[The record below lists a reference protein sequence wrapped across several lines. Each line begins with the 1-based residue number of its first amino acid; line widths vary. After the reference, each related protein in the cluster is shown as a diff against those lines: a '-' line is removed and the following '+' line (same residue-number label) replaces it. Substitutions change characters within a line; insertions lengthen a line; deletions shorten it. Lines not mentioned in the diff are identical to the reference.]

1 VVRPLSR
8 GEPIERANPMPCG
21 CQLIQMHLYL
31 IYSLS
36 NRFSV
41 LKMPEQDSNPFSS
54 AGPVPP
60 LPPGAF
66 TLDDMKKRFAQQ
78 RTTYE
83 TGDYLT
89 EQEEAAVL
97 ADLEDNIR
105 MQQQS
110 SQASLERFQSLES
123 DEAPASS
130 ASPPL
135 SYRPTGRGYGF
146 GSSDAMREA
155 DVMRNAKE
163 TVRNRQQQSP
173 LSPRRQIG
181 DREPVADRFEG
192 QDSAGGGSRSTYTRA
207 PSTRGHTRDNSSTS
221 LHERKSVLETMS
233 PAAQQR
239 ISRAI
244 LQVEADMLNTASVS
258 AENRHLPSNIST
270 ARLPTTTPTKRVG
283 NDRRN
288 VSISRSPA
296 FHDHLADAVAEDEI
310 LVDKAGMLGA
320 VTATRNDDDG
330 PAQQAGSIDVFT
342 VDNNAAAGST
352 KPFAKLHWPEPLALG
367 KPITLGRPIT
377 LSANGGPEAHR
388 SETSQANQNATQL
401 LSPDLYSR
409 HHARHNDG
417 PTTAASILTDGT
429 GSYVAETPPETALHS
444 QQSLAVPGQDSLP
457 SPHSPQD
464 YAFDIAGYYGDEQ
477 ELNGYDDTHGT
488 THAEREPINLG
499 SPARSVY
506 SSDYQPSADDPASF
520 AEDAYAHALQ
530 SDASPRANQAE
541 LGLSLNDFK
550 RMQEKLNEA
559 ARNSQRDLAT
569 VSGQE
574 GAPGPSASRN
584 MSPVASHS
592 GQAQQDVAVHTS
604 HAEGSSIQPATSPDI
619 DRSPETRP
627 DQKHYG
633 EPTSH
638 HPFSSPPPGRSINES
653 PVPLASPIASNG
665 PQSPQRFGNAAP
677 SVEADDREGAK
688 SRLAQALFGPT
699 EALGGPPSPVGPTHT
714 HRRMEST
721 SSARSYRIDEDPDV
735 RRDFEARIAQATA
748 ALQKTPS
755 VRLSRKNTRNKA
767 IKIGSPTL
775 LQTSATLQVSPLTSP
790 QMGQGG
796 FSPTG
801 NSVVRG
807 IHQRSGHGKSASTS
821 SLSHVQPAPPS
832 PKTGSSASS
841 GLKGLLAKMKRK
853 PSQKRALK
861 ESPAAAAAATAPH
874 RSAAPPIPAA
884 GVKIPPDMTAD
895 ARKARRSIIRRTIVV
910 PTNLPPPVPSSSSN
924 ALQSEADQN
933 QAPIEPSRRPSVKRK
948 PVHRTSEDKAL
959 EQELLAPPLVQRVA
973 SLGSK
978 RSVESGRDSLY
989 ELYGESEDQSQLP
1002 GQSASQGNRATLV
1015 KPTQVLEIREMS
1027 DGEVTWGLV
1036 DGVDEASEDT
1046 AVWRPQSR
1054 IASQYGDSLIE
1065 QSSTSSYRKPSMASN
1080 NFDLDEDDAAWSV
1093 AEREL
1098 LESPVERPKTKASV
1112 LRLSS
1117 CFVMLN
1123 LLFRN
1128 NRSFTRPPQTFK
1140 ISWLIC
1146 QPRTPMATLGSFLK
1160 TLK

>member
-1 VVRPLSR
+1 MHFPL
-8 GEPIERANPMPCG
+8 
-21 CQLIQMHLYL
+21 L
-31 IYSLS
+31 YSLS

-135 SYRPTGRGYGF
+135 SYRPAGRGYGF

-155 DVMRNAKE
+155 DVMRNVKE

-181 DREPVADRFEG
+181 EPVADRVEV
-192 QDSAGGGSRSTYTRA
+192 QDSAGGGPRSTYTRA
-207 PSTRGHTRDNSSTS
+207 PSSRGHTRDNSGSS

-244 LQVEADMLNTASVS
+244 LQVEADMLNTASFS
-258 AENRHLPSNIST
+258 AENRNLPSNIST
-270 ARLPTTTPTKRVG
+270 PRLPTTTPTKRVG

-296 FHDHLADAVAEDEI
+296 FHDHLADAVAEEEV
-310 LVDKAGMLGA
+310 LVDKAGMGGA
-320 VTATRNDDDG
+320 VIATRNDDDG

-352 KPFAKLHWPEPLALG
+352 KSLAKLHRPEPLALG

-377 LSANGGPEAHR
+377 LSTSEGPEANR
-388 SETSQANQNATQL
+388 SETSQANQDATHL

-417 PTTAASILTDGT
+417 PATATSILTDGT
-429 GSYVAETPPETALHS
+429 GSYVAETPPETVLHS

-477 ELNGYDDTHGT
+477 ESNGYDDTHGT
-488 THAEREPINLG
+488 THTEREPINLG

-520 AEDAYAHALQ
+520 AEDAYAHELQ
-530 SDASPRANQAE
+530 SDGSRRVNEAE
-541 LGLSLNDFK
+541 LGLSLDDFK

-559 ARNSQRDLAT
+559 ARNSQRVLAT
-569 VSGQE
+569 VSGQN
-574 GAPGPSASRN
+574 GAPGPSAPRN

-592 GQAQQDVAVHTS
+592 GQAQQDIAVPASNT
-604 HAEGSSIQPATSPDI
+604 EGSIIPPAMSPDI
-619 DRSPETRP
+619 NRSSETHP
-627 DQKHYG
+627 DQMHYG

-821 SLSHVQPAPPS
+821 SLSQVQPAPPS

-853 PSQKRALK
+853 PSQKRAMK
-861 ESPAAAAAATAPH
+861 EPLAAAAATAPQ

-895 ARKARRSIIRRTIVV
+895 ARKARRSIVRRTIVV

-924 ALQSEADQN
+924 ALQNEMDQN

-1002 GQSASQGNRATLV
+1002 GQSSSQGNRATLV

-1098 LESPVERPKTKASV
+1098 LESPVERPKTKASM

-1123 LLFRN
+1123 LLFRDD
-1128 NRSFTRPPQTFK
+1128 RSSTRLPQTFK
-1140 ISWLIC
+1140 ISWLIS
-1146 QPRTPMATLGSFLK
+1146 QPRTPTATLGSFLK
-1160 TLK
+1160 TSK

>member
-1 VVRPLSR
+1 
-8 GEPIERANPMPCG
+8 
-21 CQLIQMHLYL
+21 
-31 IYSLS
+31 
-36 NRFSV
+36 
-41 LKMPEQDSNPFSS
+41 MPEQDSNPFSS

-105 MQQQS
+105 MQQES
-110 SQASLERFQSLES
+110 AQASLERFQSLES

-135 SYRPTGRGYGF
+135 SYRPAGRGYGF

-155 DVMRNAKE
+155 EVMRNAKE
-163 TVRNRQQQSP
+163 TVRNRQQQSA

-181 DREPVADRFEG
+181 EREPVADRFEG
-192 QDSAGGGSRSTYTRA
+192 QDSARGGSRSTFTRA
-207 PSTRGHTRDNSSTS
+207 PPSGGHTRDDSSSS

-258 AENRHLPSNIST
+258 AENRNLPSNMST

-283 NDRRN
+283 SDRRN

-296 FHDHLADAVAEDEI
+296 FHDHLADAVAEEEV
-310 LVDKAGMLGA
+310 LVDKAGMDGA
-320 VTATRNDDDG
+320 VSATRNDDDG

-352 KPFAKLHWPEPLALG
+352 KPFAKLHRPEPLALG

-388 SETSQANQNATQL
+388 PETSQANQNATQL

-409 HHARHNDG
+409 HHARYNDG

-520 AEDAYAHALQ
+520 AEDAYAHELQ
-530 SDASPRANQAE
+530 SDASRRVNEAK
-541 LGLSLNDFK
+541 LGLSLDDFK

-569 VSGQE
+569 VPRQE
-574 GAPGPSASRN
+574 GASGPSASRN

-592 GQAQQDVAVHTS
+592 GQAQQDVAVHTR
-604 HAEGSSIQPATSPDI
+604 HTEGSIIPPAMSPDI
-619 DRSPETRP
+619 NRSSETHP

-665 PQSPQRFGNAAP
+665 PQSPQRIGNAAP

-821 SLSHVQPAPPS
+821 SLSQVQLAPPS

-853 PSQKRALK
+853 PSQKRAMK
-861 ESPAAAAAATAPH
+861 EPPAAAATATAPQ
-874 RSAAPPIPAA
+874 RPAAPPIPAV
-884 GVKIPPDMTAD
+884 GVKTPTDMTAD
-895 ARKARRSIIRRTIVV
+895 ARKARRSIVRRTIVV
-910 PTNLPPPVPSSSSN
+910 PTNLPPPVPCASSN
-924 ALQSEADQN
+924 ALQNEAVQD
-933 QAPIEPSRRPSVKRK
+933 QAPVETIRRPSVKRK

-959 EQELLAPPLVQRVA
+959 EQELLAPPLVQRDG

-1002 GQSASQGNRATLV
+1002 GQSSSQGNRATLV
-1015 KPTQVLEIREMS
+1015 KPMQVLEIREMS

-1098 LESPVERPKTKASV
+1098 LESPVERPKTKASA

-1117 CFVMLN
+1117 CFTMLN
-1123 LLFRN
+1123 LLSRN
-1128 NRSFTRPPQTFK
+1128 NRSSTRLRPTFK
-1140 ISWLIC
+1140 ISWLIS
-1146 QPRTPMATLGSFLK
+1146 QPRTPTATLGSCLK
-1160 TLK
+1160 TSKWMMRNLIKQNNLIPAGQVMIWIPGYR

>member
-1 VVRPLSR
+1 MHFPL
-8 GEPIERANPMPCG
+8 
-21 CQLIQMHLYL
+21 L
-31 IYSLS
+31 YSLS

-97 ADLEDNIR
+97 ADLEENIR

-135 SYRPTGRGYGF
+135 SYRPAGRGYGF

-181 DREPVADRFEG
+181 EREPAADRFEG
-192 QDSAGGGSRSTYTRA
+192 QDSAGGGPRSTYTRA
-207 PSTRGHTRDNSSTS
+207 PSSRGHTRDNSSSS
-221 LHERKSVLETMS
+221 LHERKSVLESMS

-244 LQVEADMLNTASVS
+244 LQVEADMLNTANFS
-258 AENRHLPSNIST
+258 AENRKLPSNIST

-296 FHDHLADAVAEDEI
+296 FHDHLADAVAEDEV
-310 LVDKAGMLGA
+310 LVDKAGMGGD
-320 VTATRNDDDG
+320 VSATRNDDDG

-352 KPFAKLHWPEPLALG
+352 KPFAKLHRPEPLALG

-377 LSANGGPEAHR
+377 LSANEGPEANR
-388 SETSQANQNATQL
+388 SERSQANQDATQL

-409 HHARHNDG
+409 QHARHNDG

-477 ELNGYDDTHGT
+477 ESNGYDDTHGT

-520 AEDAYAHALQ
+520 AEDAYAQELQ
-530 SDASPRANQAE
+530 SDASRRVNEAE
-541 LGLSLNDFK
+541 LGLSLDDFK

-574 GAPGPSASRN
+574 GALGPSTSRN

-604 HAEGSSIQPATSPDI
+604 HTEGSIRQPATSPDI

-633 EPTSH
+633 EPTDH

-653 PVPLASPIASNG
+653 PLTLASPIASSG

-821 SLSHVQPAPPS
+821 SLSQVQPAPPS

-853 PSQKRALK
+853 PSQKRAMK
-861 ESPAAAAAATAPH
+861 EPPTAAAATAPQ

-895 ARKARRSIIRRTIVV
+895 ARKARRSIVRRTIVV
-910 PTNLPPPVPSSSSN
+910 PTNLPPPVPTSSSN
-924 ALQSEADQN
+924 ALQNEMDQN

-1002 GQSASQGNRATLV
+1002 GQSSSQGNRATLV

-1112 LRLSS
+1112 LRMSS

-1128 NRSFTRPPQTFK
+1128 NRSSTRLPQTFK

-1160 TLK
+1160 TSK